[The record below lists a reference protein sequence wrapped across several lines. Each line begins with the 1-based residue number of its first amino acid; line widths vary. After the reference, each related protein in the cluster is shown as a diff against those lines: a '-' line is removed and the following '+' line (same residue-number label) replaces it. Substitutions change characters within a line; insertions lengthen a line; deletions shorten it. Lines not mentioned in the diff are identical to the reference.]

1 MFMFYIFADVFRIK
15 VAGLCLG
22 SSNLAGL
29 VALNATVSAK
39 KRATCVVLSSFVKFC
54 QASERPLCPGGTCA
68 WIFSFEFF
76 ELFEFDV
83 LCQGKFERA
92 KMLIQ
97 EMKVGAPGEQLDR
110 RNVTRDAKQMHIMC

>member
-1 MFMFYIFADVFRIK
+1 MRMDEDSDVLLNSRLK
-15 VAGLCLG
+15 LTG
-22 SSNLAGL
+22 SRDFL
-29 VALNATVSAK
+29 
-39 KRATCVVLSSFVKFC
+39 VLSSFVKFC